1 MHKLLTDNPG
11 EKMLLLGNEA
21 IARGAIEAGVAFTST
36 YPGTPS
42 SEIST
47 NFFQMA
53 RESELYFEY
62 STNEKIAMEV
72 AAAAANSG
80 VRSMCVMKH
89 VGVNVAADALMTL
102 AYVGVKSGMV
112 IVSADDPFMFSSQNE
127 QDNRYYA
134 KMSGLPMVEPS
145 SVEEAKELVAYA
157 FDLSE
162 KLNEPVLFRT
172 TTRINH
178 STGIVTLGKIRKP
191 VTRGDFVKDPLNLV
205 TVPAVA
211 RKLHVKLLE
220 NYDKAL
226 QLTEASEYNL
236 ISGKGKWGIICNGVS
251 YNYVNDAIGDLKI
264 ADKIKV
270 MRIGF
275 SHPLPSNQ
283 IKKFLKTCEK
293 VLVVEEGE
301 PYMEEAVKAMAQE
314 EGLTLPIK
322 GKTKDLFTRLYE
334 YNPRQ
339 VRQCIAAFFGLDYT
353 PTASVDVSDVPPV
366 PMRPP
371 TLCAGCSHRAT
382 YVEVKKAA
390 EGMETVYPT
399 DIGCYTLGLL
409 PPLSTAD
416 FLLCMGSSVGTSGG
430 FSQVTDKKV
439 VAFIGDSTFFHSGI
453 PGLIN
458 GVYNNHNF
466 TLVIL
471 DNGTTAMTGHQP
483 HPGVDMTKLKL
494 EGYNRVSIEAVVKAI
509 GVKHVTVIKPYKV
522 KKSTEAIKEALNYK
536 GVSVIISEEPCALYA
551 KALKMPQHKPFRVS
565 EKCKDH
571 RECINQMACPAFYIW
586 DEKVNIDPD
595 LCTGCAVCAQICPEN
610 AILPIKEKQTI

>member
-1 MHKLLTDNPG
+1 MHKLLTDSPG
-11 EKMLLLGNEA
+11 EKMLMLGTEA
-21 IARGAIEAGVAFTST
+21 IARGAIEAGVAFAST

-47 NFFQMA
+47 NFFQMSH
-53 RESELYFEY
+53 ESDLYFEY
-62 STNEKIAMEV
+62 STNEKVALEV
-72 AAAAANSG
+72 AAAAANCG
-80 VRSMCVMKH
+80 VRSMCLMKH

-102 AYVGVKSGMV
+102 AYVGVKGGM
-112 IVSADDPFMFSSQNE
+112 IILSADDPFMFSSQNE

-134 KMSGLPMVEPS
+134 KISGLPMVEPS

-162 KLNEPVLFRT
+162 KLKEPVLFRT

-178 STGIVTLGKIRKP
+178 STGIVTLGKVTQP
-191 VTRGDFVKDPLNLV
+191 VTKGDFVKDPLNLV
-205 TVPAVA
+205 SVPAVA

-220 NYDKAL
+220 NYDSAREIAETS
-226 QLTEASEYNL
+226 QYNF

-251 YNYVNDAIGDLKI
+251 YNYVNDAIGELNL
-264 ADKIKV
+264 ADKVKV
-270 MRIGF
+270 LRIGF
-275 SHPLPSNQ
+275 SHPLPPNL
-283 IKKFLKTCEK
+283 IKGFVKDCDK

-314 EGLTLPIK
+314 EKLTLDIK
-322 GKTKDLFTRLYE
+322 GKTKDLYTRLYE
-334 YNPRQ
+334 YDPGL
-339 VRQCIAAFFGLDYT
+339 VRQCIATFFGLEYT
-353 PTASVDVSDVPPV
+353 PSATVDVSDLPPV
-366 PMRPP
+366 PQRPP

-382 YVEVKKAA
+382 YLEIKKAA
-390 EGMETVYPT
+390 EGMETVFPT

-416 FLLCMGSSVGTSGG
+416 FLLCMGSSAGTSSG

-439 VAFIGDSTFFHSGI
+439 IAFIGDSTFFHSGI

-483 HPGVDMTKLKL
+483 NPGVDMTKLKL
-494 EGYNRVSIEAVVKAI
+494 EGYRRVSIEAVVKAI
-509 GVKHVTVIKPYKV
+509 GVEHITVIKPYKV
-522 KKSTEAIKEALNYK
+522 KKSIAAIKEALNFQ
-536 GVSVIISEEPCALYA
+536 GISVIISEEPCALYA
-551 KALKMPQHKPFRVS
+551 KALKMPQRKPFRIS

-571 RECINQMACPAFYIW
+571 RDCINQLACPAFYIW
-586 DEKVNIDPD
+586 DERVKIDPD
-595 LCTGCAVCAQICPEN
+595 MCTGCAVCAQICPEN
-610 AILPIKEKQTI
+610 AILPIKEKETA

>member
-102 AYVGVKSGMV
+102 AYVGVKGGMV

-145 SVEEAKELVAYA
+145 SVEEAKELVPYA

-191 VTRGDFVKDPLNLV
+191 VTKGDFVKDPLNLV

-236 ISGKGKWGIICNGVS
+236 ISGKGKWGILCNGVS
-251 YNYVNDAIGDLKI
+251 FNYVNDAIKELDI
-264 ADKIKV
+264 ADKVKV
-270 MRIGF
+270 LRIGF
-275 SHPLPSNQ
+275 SHPLPPNL
-283 IKKFLKTCEK
+283 IKEFLKNCEK

-314 EGLTLPIK
+314 EGLTLKIK
-322 GKTKDLFTRLYE
+322 GKAKDLFTRLYE

-339 VRQCIAAFFGLDYT
+339 VRQCIATFFGLDYT
-353 PTASVDVSDVPPV
+353 PTATVDVSDVPPV
-366 PMRPP
+366 PQRPP

-382 YVEVKKAA
+382 YLEVKKAA
-390 EGMETVYPT
+390 EGMETIYPT

-458 GVYNNHNF
+458 GVYNNHSF

-483 HPGVDMTKLKL
+483 NPGVDMTKLKL
-494 EGYNRVSIEAVVKAI
+494 EGYGRVSIEAVVKAI
-509 GVKHVTVIKPYKV
+509 GVKHITVIKPYKV
-522 KKSTEAIKEALNYK
+522 KKSTESIKEALNYK
-536 GVSVIISEEPCALYA
+536 G
-551 KALKMPQHKPFRVS
+551 PQRKPFRVS

-586 DEKVNIDPD
+586 DEKVSIDPD
-595 LCTGCAVCAQICPEN
+595 MCTGCAVCAQICPEN
-610 AILPIKEKQTI
+610 AILPVKETA

>member
-21 IARGAIEAGVAFTST
+21 IARGAIEAGVAFAST

-53 RESELYFEY
+53 QESDLYFEY
-62 STNEKIAMEV
+62 STNEKVAMEV

-89 VGVNVAADALMTL
+89 VGLNVAADALMTL
-102 AYVGVKSGMV
+102 AYIGVKGGMV
-112 IVSADDPFMFSSQNE
+112 ILSADDPFMFSSQNE

-134 KMSGLPMVEPS
+134 KMSGLPMLEPS
-145 SVEEAKELVAYA
+145 SVEEAKEMLPGA
-157 FDLSE
+157 FELSE
-162 KLNEPVLFRT
+162 KLSVPVLFRT
-172 TTRINH
+172 TTRVNH
-178 STGIVTLGKIRKP
+178 STGIITLGKMRAPK
-191 VTRGDFVKDPLNLV
+191 TKGDFVKDPLNLV
-205 TVPAVA
+205 AVPAVA
-211 RKLHVKLLE
+211 RNLHVKLLKK
-220 NYDKAL
+220 YDQAL
-226 QLTEASEYNL
+226 ELAETSEHNF
-236 ISGKGKWGIICNGVS
+236 ISGSGKGGIICNGVS
-251 YNYVNDAIGDLKI
+251 YNYVRDAIKDLGI
-264 ADKIKV
+264 EDQVKV
-270 MRIGF
+270 LRMGF
-275 SHPLPSNQ
+275 SHPLPSKL
-283 IKKFLKTCEK
+283 IKGYLKDCDK

-314 EGLTLPIK
+314 ESLFLEIK
-322 GKTKDLFTRLYE
+322 GKAKDLFSRLYE
-334 YNPRQ
+334 YNPGQ
-339 VRQCIAAFFGLDYT
+339 VRQNIATFFGISYT
-353 PTASVDVSDVPPV
+353 PAEVVDLEDVPPV

-382 YVEVKKAA
+382 YLEIKKAA
-390 EGMETVYPT
+390 EGMQTVFPT

-416 FLLCMGSSVGTSGG
+416 FLLCMGSSAGTSGG

-439 VAFIGDSTFFHSGI
+439 IAFIGDSTFFHSGI

-458 GVYNNHNF
+458 GIYNNHNF

-483 HPGVDMTKLKL
+483 HPGVDMTKLKM
-494 EGYNRVSIEAVVKAI
+494 EGYGRVSIEAVVKAI
-509 GVKHVTVIKPYKV
+509 GVKHITVIKPYKV
-522 KKSTEAIKEALNYK
+522 KKSVDAIKEAINFE
-536 GVSVIISEEPCALYA
+536 GISVIISEEPCALYA
-551 KALKMPQHKPFRVS
+551 KALKMPQRKPFRIT

-571 RECINQMACPAFYIW
+571 RDCINQLACPAFYIW
-586 DEKVNIDPD
+586 DEKVNIDAD
-595 LCTGCAVCAQICPEN
+595 MCTGCAVCAQICPEN
-610 AILPIKEKQTI
+610 AILPVKEKETA

>member
-1 MHKLLTDNPG
+1 MHKLLTDKAG
-11 EKMLLLGNEA
+11 EQMLLLGNEA

-47 NFFQMA
+47 SFFQMA
-53 RESELYFEY
+53 QESDLYFEY

-72 AAAAANSG
+72 AAAAANCG

-102 AYVGVKSGMV
+102 AYVGVKGGMV

-127 QDNRYYA
+127 QDNRFYA

-145 SVEEAKELVAYA
+145 SVEEAKDLVTYA
-157 FDLSE
+157 FELSE

-191 VTRGDFVKDPLNLV
+191 VIKGDFTKDPLNLV

-226 QLTEASEYNL
+226 QLAEASEYNL
-236 ISGKGKWGIICNGVS
+236 ISGRGKWGIICNGVS
-251 YNYVNDAIGDLKI
+251 YNYVNDAIKDLNL

-270 MRIGF
+270 LRIGF
-275 SHPLPSNQ
+275 SHPLPPNL
-283 IKKFLKTCEK
+283 IKKFIKNCEK

-314 EGLTLPIK
+314 EGLTLEIK
-322 GKTKDLFTRLYE
+322 GKAKDLFTRLYE
-334 YNPRQ
+334 YNPGQ
-339 VRQCIAAFFGLDYT
+339 VRQCIATFFGLDYT
-353 PTASVDVSDVPPV
+353 PPAAVDVSDVPPV
-366 PMRPP
+366 PQRPP

-382 YVEVKKAA
+382 YLEVKKAA

-430 FSQVTDKKV
+430 FSRVTDKKV

-483 HPGVDMTKLKL
+483 HPGVDMTKLRL
-494 EGYNRVSIEAVVKAI
+494 EGYGRVSIEAVVKAI
-509 GVKHVTVIKPYKV
+509 GVKYVTVIKPYKV

-551 KALKMPQHKPFRVS
+551 KALKMPQRKPFRVS

-595 LCTGCAVCAQICPEN
+595 MCTGCAVCAQICPEN
-610 AILPIKEKQTI
+610 AILPVKETA